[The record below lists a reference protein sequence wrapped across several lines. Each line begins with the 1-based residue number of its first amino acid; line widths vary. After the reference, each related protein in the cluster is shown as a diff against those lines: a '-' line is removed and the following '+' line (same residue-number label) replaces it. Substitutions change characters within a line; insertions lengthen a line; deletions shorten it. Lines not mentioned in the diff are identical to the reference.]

1 MSEQESQS
9 KYSQQIKREKLD
21 PGEGMRPLP
30 WIVTLLL
37 GAMFMWGAFYI
48 VISPTGGQSSYGD
61 QRTIATLKPKSAA
74 AEVSQVDGKQVY
86 IGKCAACHQAN
97 GLGLPGVFPP
107 LADAEWVKDD
117 PAILVNILLHGINGE
132 MKVKGV
138 SYKGAMPAWNMLSDA
153 EIAAVS
159 TYIRSDWGN
168 KESAIT
174 EEAVKKQRELT
185 KVRQEPYKNGEE
197 IKSGT

>member
-107 LADAEWVKDD
+107 LADSCKYFAT
-117 PAILVNILLHGINGE
+117 
-132 MKVKGV
+132 
-138 SYKGAMPAWNMLSDA
+138 WN
-153 EIAAVS
+153 
-159 TYIRSDWGN
+159 
-168 KESAIT
+168 
-174 EEAVKKQRELT
+174 
-185 KVRQEPYKNGEE
+185 
-197 IKSGT
+197 

>member
-1 MSEQESQS
+1 MSEYDSQP
-9 KYSQQIKREKLD
+9 KYSQQLEREKID

-37 GAMFMWGAFYI
+37 GAMLMWGGFYI
-48 VISPTGGQSSYGD
+48 AISPTGGRSSYGD
-61 QRTIATLKPKSAA
+61 QRTIALLEPKTTAA
-74 AEVSQVDGKQVY
+74 GNSQIDGKQIF
-86 IGKCAACHQAN
+86 IGKCAACHQAS

-107 LADAEWVKDD
+107 LADSEWVKGDQ
-117 PAILVNILLHGINGE
+117 AILSNILLHGIQGQIE
-132 MKVKGV
+132 VKGM
-138 SYKGAMPAWNMLSDA
+138 SYNGLMPAWSTLSDG
-153 EIAAVS
+153 EIAAVI

-174 EEAVKKQRELT
+174 EEVVKKQRELT
-185 KVRQEPYKNGEE
+185 KARQGSYKNADE